1 MSTQDDEALLRLAS
15 AVGDGAAVDWERESA
30 THAALQPQL
39 HQLRVL
45 EAMMAMRSGTA
56 HDPPNADLPGAR
68 SSNDTGT
75 VHPGLTPGRILGERY
90 QIRAFLGEG
99 GMGEVWLALDLK
111 LRVEVALKS
120 LHRERLGDERSL
132 DLLRR
137 EVRAARQVASPNVCR
152 IFDLVEAD
160 GLELVSMECV
170 DGTTLAGVLRERGP
184 LDLKEATEIAS
195 QFLIGLEAIHGA
207 GLVHRDIKPGNI
219 MLTRTGRVV
228 LMDFG
233 LARPVT
239 DDRDHSI
246 VGTRPYMAPEQLKGE
261 TLDARTD
268 VFAAG
273 VVLAEIV
280 SVGGSS
286 GQTTREALWA
296 GAREEPPR
304 LPEGPWRP
312 VLLRA
317 IAKDPRLRFP
327 SAQALARALEVV
339 TLRVQAADDRRPYP
353 GLASFTQA
361 DAEYFFG
368 REVEVEQMWRK
379 LRWPHLQAIIGPS
392 GAGKSSFLRAG
403 LIPALP
409 QGWRCVVCNPG
420 SSPMM
425 ALAQALAPEL
435 SGDAEAVR
443 LLPRFEEPDVVV
455 ELIGTWRKRHEQV
468 LLIVDQFEELFT
480 LNPPEVQARFAEL
493 LGRLALEADVHVL
506 LSMRDDFLFQCHAHP
521 PLTPIFSELTPLGP
535 PTGAALRRAL
545 TQPAL
550 KCGYRFEDEALV
562 EEMLDV
568 VKEERGALPL
578 LAFAV
583 ARLWEKRNREAGLLT
598 REAYREIGGV
608 AGALAQHAE
617 AVLDRIGTER
627 RPLVRE
633 IFRNLVTA
641 RRTRA
646 VRDRDDLL
654 SIFRDRERADGV
666 LCALIDARLLTSFEV
681 QEDESS
687 GATRRQRVEIIH
699 ESLLLAWPRLAR
711 WQTQDADS
719 AGLRDQLRQAAQ
731 MWQERGCPGDLLW
744 TGTSYRE
751 FLIWRE
757 RYTGGLTATE
767 ESFARAM
774 VSHTERR
781 RRRVRAAVS
790 GVIAALLVVVAA
802 IGTLWVRAKNQALRA
817 DASRLIAFGQLH
829 IDTRP
834 TMALAFSIAS
844 LERADTPEARHLALD
859 ALERQ
864 PQVFDESEEGNGS
877 EVQFSPDGRWL
888 ARGQNFT
895 GRILLFSSGGG
906 PPRVLAGRG
915 THVDKTLFGPGS
927 DVLLTS
933 AYGSTAVQ
941 VWSVPDG
948 RPIRSIEYGSGEDR
962 HRPEFISA
970 DRSRLITAAI
980 HGASASG
987 YGTVRLLSWPR
998 GGVEPVILAELDG
1011 VADFVVDPSG
1021 ERVGYIKDGKIYL
1034 QPLDRLDKTRPRIV
1048 GQHQGA
1054 WVLAFDSS
1062 GRLLASGNLSG
1073 GIRVWVVK
1081 EIAEKPLALF
1091 DAEDGVYSLRFDPTG
1106 SLLASG
1112 HASGAVRLWDLMGP
1126 PGLPPL
1132 ELLDRTG
1139 GTKGLAFHPNGRWLA
1154 TCSDNPRV
1162 GLWPLD
1168 RRYAHILFRAKTRES
1183 LGPVVFAP
1191 DGTWVA
1197 ASVGGGRLRRW
1208 PLTRSGGDPID
1219 FEVPGEKVST
1229 LAVDPA
1235 GRYLLAG
1242 TFNGAVLVS
1251 LRGGRAKRLPGFQ
1264 DVVDAV
1270 AFSPDGRLAA
1280 GGGGL
1285 FGRAPADR
1293 FLRVWDLEAGTYRD
1307 LRTDAEVTYLT
1318 FLPDGRLLF
1327 VSGPANGAKNLYR
1340 WTIGKD
1346 TAELV
1351 KEDIGSWLSS
1361 CLSPDGKRLLAD
1373 RRGGGTLLHNLVD
1386 GSVSV
1391 LSEDARGCRFNH
1403 SGTVVVCAGGV
1414 DTVRVIP
1421 QDGRPPYDLVGHNG
1435 YGHPHA
1441 VNGVAISPDDRLI
1454 VSAGA
1459 DGTVRL
1465 WPMPEGESLL
1475 PLSHEQFL
1483 ERLHSLTNIR
1493 AVLDDRAA
1501 DGWTLAFEPPDPGW
1515 ERLPT
1520 W

>member
-1 MSTQDDEALLRLAS
+1 MSTHDDEALLRLAS
-15 AVGDGAAVDWERESA
+15 AVGDGAPVDWEREGA

-39 HQLRVL
+39 RQLRVL
-45 EAMMAMRSGTA
+45 EAMMALRSG
-56 HDPPNADLPGAR
+56 DLPAAR
-68 SSNDTGT
+68 SSDDTGT
-75 VHPGLTPGRILGERY
+75 VHPGLTPGRVLGERY
-90 QIRAFLGEG
+90 QIRTFLGEG

-132 DLLRR
+132 ELLRR

-195 QFLIGLEAIHGA
+195 QLLIGLEAIHGA

-273 VVLAEIV
+273 VVLAEMV
-280 SVGGSS
+280 SVGGSR

-304 LPEGPWRP
+304 LPDSPWRP

-317 IAKDPRLRFP
+317 IAKDPGLRFP
-327 SAQALARALEVV
+327 SAQALGRALEGV

-353 GLASFTQA
+353 GLASFTQT

-368 REVEVEQMWRK
+368 REGEVEQMWRK

-409 QGWRCVVCNPG
+409 QGWRCVVCTPG
-420 SSPMM
+420 STPMM

-435 SGDAEAVR
+435 SGDPEAVR

-455 ELIGTWRKRHEQV
+455 GLIGTWRKRHEQV
-468 LLIVDQFEELFT
+468 LVIVDQFEEVFT
-480 LNPPEVQARFAEL
+480 LVSPELQARFSDL

-506 LSMRDDFLFQCHAHP
+506 LSMRDDFLFQCHAQP
-521 PLTPIFSELTPLGP
+521 PLAPIFSELTPLGP
-535 PTGAALRRAL
+535 PTGPALRRAL

-583 ARLWEKRNREAGLLT
+583 ARLWERRNREAGLLT

-646 VRDRDDLL
+646 VRDREDLL
-654 SIFRDRERADGV
+654 SVFPDREQADGV
-666 LCALIDARLLTSFEV
+666 LRALIDARLLTSFEV
-681 QEDESS
+681 QEDEGSR
-687 GATRRQRVEIIH
+687 ATRRQRVEIIH
-699 ESLLLAWPRLAR
+699 ESLLLAWPRLGR
-711 WQTQDADS
+711 WLTQDADS
-719 AGLRDQLRQAAQ
+719 AQLRDQLRQAAQ
-731 MWQERGCPGDLLW
+731 MWQERGRPADLLW

-751 FLIWRE
+751 FLVWRE
-757 RYTGGLTATE
+757 CYAGGLTATE
-767 ESFARAM
+767 EAFARAM
-774 VSHTERR
+774 VSQTERR
-781 RRRVRAAVS
+781 RRRARATVS

-817 DASRLIAFGQLH
+817 EASRLVAFGQLH
-829 IDTRP
+829 IETRP

-877 EVQFSPDGRWL
+877 VVQFSPNGRWL

-915 THVDKTLFGPGS
+915 THVNRTLFGPGS
-927 DVLLTS
+927 DVLLTAAGS
-933 AYGSTAVQ
+933 STAVQ

-948 RPIRSIEYGSGEDR
+948 RLIRTLEYGSGDDL
-962 HRPEFISA
+962 HLPQFISA

-980 HGASASG
+980 HGASATR
-987 YGTVRLLSWPR
+987 YERVRLLFWPPD
-998 GGVEPVILAELDG
+998 GNEPVILGELDG
-1011 VADFVVDPSG
+1011 VADLVVDSTG
-1021 ERVGYIKDGKIYL
+1021 ERVAYIKDGNIEVRL
-1034 QPLDRLDKTRPRIV
+1034 LDRFDKTPPRFV
-1048 GQHQGA
+1048 GRHQGA
-1054 WVLAFDSS
+1054 WLLAIDPS
-1062 GRLLASGNLSG
+1062 GRLLASGDLFG
-1073 GIRVWVVK
+1073 GIREWPIGDV
-1081 EIAEKPLALF
+1081 AHKPLALF
-1091 DAEDGVYSLRFDPTG
+1091 DTEDGVASLGFDPTG

-1112 HASGAVRLWDLMGP
+1112 HMSGTVRLWDLTAP

-1132 ELLDRTG
+1132 GLLDRTDA
-1139 GTKGLAFHPNGRWLA
+1139 TKGLAFHPNGRWLV

-1162 GLWPLD
+1162 GLWPLN
-1168 RRYAHILFRAKTRES
+1168 RRYPRILFRAKTRES

-1191 DGTWVA
+1191 DGSWAA
-1197 ASVGGGRLRRW
+1197 ASVGGAGLRLW
-1208 PLTRSGGDPID
+1208 PLTRSGGDAID
-1219 FEVPGEKVST
+1219 LKLPGEMVSA

-1242 TFNGAVLVS
+1242 TSNGAALVP
-1251 LRGGRAKRLPGFQ
+1251 LRGGRAKRLSGFQ
-1264 DVVDAV
+1264 DVVGAV
-1270 AFSPDGRLAA
+1270 AISSDGRLAA

-1285 FGRAPADR
+1285 YGRVPADR
-1293 FLRVWDLEAGTYRD
+1293 FVRVWDLEAGSFRD
-1307 LRTDAEVTYLT
+1307 LKTEAEITYLT

-1327 VSGPANGAKNLYR
+1327 VSGPANGEKSLYR
-1340 WTIGKD
+1340 WTIGED
-1346 TAELV
+1346 RADLL
-1351 KEDIGSWLSS
+1351 KENIGSGLSS
-1361 CLSPDGKRLLAD
+1361 SLSPDGKRLLAD
-1373 RRGGGTLLHNLVD
+1373 RKGGGTLLHNLVD
-1386 GSVSV
+1386 GSSTV
-1391 LSEDARGCRFNH
+1391 LSADARSCRFNN
-1403 SGTVVVCAGGV
+1403 SGTLVVCAGGV

-1441 VNGVAISPDDRLI
+1441 VHGVAVSPDDRLI
-1454 VSAGA
+1454 VSAGI

-1475 PLSHEQFL
+1475 PLPRKQFL
-1483 ERLHSLTNIR
+1483 EHLRSLTNIR
-1493 AVLDDRAA
+1493 AVLDDESS
-1501 DGWTLAFEPPDPGW
+1501 DGWTLAFEPPEPGW
-1515 ERLPT
+1515 EKLPT